1 MLLCFSLWNKI
12 KTWSIFQNTN
22 FQNLLGHTARRSENG
37 FWSGISWSHRF
48 LSILHSIFLPLC
60 VILTE
65 FHSCSE
71 ESASE
76 EGSFLCSNPA
86 AVCFICTVLRHKK
99 KPILSKGLASEW
111 GNGYTGYKSKNSGV
125 AAVKQACFHFVL

>member
-1 MLLCFSLWNKI
+1 MAFDQVYLDLIGSLASC
-12 KTWSIFQNTN
+12 TVF
-22 FQNLLGHTARRSENG
+22 
-37 FWSGISWSHRF
+37 
-48 LSILHSIFLPLC
+48 FLPLC

-99 KPILSKGLASEW
+99 KPILSRGLASE
-111 GNGYTGYKSKNSGV
+111 
-125 AAVKQACFHFVL
+125 